1 VEQEVG
7 GSSPPNCTRAL
18 PDGFRRNNR
27 LNSIGCFAHSGFAVI
42 LINRDPVQ
50 IADKRTI
57 FRQWADSMKA
67 YSLVFP
73 ETTYPFDASLNM
85 LGDR

>member
-1 VEQEVG
+1 
-7 GSSPPNCTRAL
+7 
-18 PDGFRRNNR
+18 
-27 LNSIGCFAHSGFAVI
+27 
-42 LINRDPVQ
+42 VQ